1 MLKVILIFHFQT
13 TIAQNANYLLD
24 LDDCVAEAKRNSLR
38 AKVAATK
45 LKLSEL
51 EYKVFRT
58 TVRPQVSAFGN
69 IPGYYKEFLPIT
81 QPDGAISFERVEQ
94 SFSNIG
100 ISLSQT
106 LSATGGEISLNTSV
120 TKFRDFQRKLTQ
132 YNSVP
137 IFVKFS
143 QPIFA
148 VNSWRWL
155 RKIEPLRFKEAV
167 QLNEQEQIRIA
178 SEVTTLFFDLLAAQA
193 QQSLAN
199 SNRVESYWNFT
210 LEKKKVPLGTTSD
223 DRLLQWEIQ
232 VLKAEQQLQLATQRL
247 TSTELSLK
255 SFLGRSDTNSLR
267 VALPQ
272 TVPSVSL
279 TLPQALDAMK
289 RKHPRYLSLERQ
301 RLEVEQQLALAK
313 AAQRNINLTATYGLN
328 GAASDFANVF
338 LNLQNQQR
346 FTVGFNLPILDW
358 GRRSAAVD
366 AAKAEQ
372 ELFRNA
378 ALLEQN
384 QLVSQLITLYTQLP
398 ALFQNISTALSLRDL
413 TNRRFIILNEQFRV
427 GRAGSTELLLVQIE
441 KDSAYER
448 YIDALR
454 NYWESWYLLQ
464 QLTVGETEL

>member
-1 MLKVILIFHFQT
+1 
-13 TIAQNANYLLD
+13 
-24 LDDCVAEAKRNSLR
+24 
-38 AKVAATK
+38 
-45 LKLSEL
+45 
-51 EYKVFRT
+51 
-58 TVRPQVSAFGN
+58 
-69 IPGYYKEFLPIT
+69 
-81 QPDGAISFERVEQ
+81 
-94 SFSNIG
+94 
-100 ISLSQT
+100 
-106 LSATGGEISLNTSV
+106 
-120 TKFRDFQRKLTQ
+120 
-132 YNSVP
+132 VP